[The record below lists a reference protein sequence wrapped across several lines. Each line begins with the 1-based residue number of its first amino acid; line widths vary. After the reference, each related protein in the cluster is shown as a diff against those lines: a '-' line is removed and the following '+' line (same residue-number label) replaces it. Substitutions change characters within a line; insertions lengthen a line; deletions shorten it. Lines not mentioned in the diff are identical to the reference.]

1 MSFPLHIAKIR
12 KIFESAMGISTFFA
26 YYFYQHVY
34 RPVFMGK
41 TV

>member
-1 MSFPLHIAKIR
+1 MSFPLHTTKIR
-12 KIFESAMGISTFFA
+12 KRFESAMDISTFFA
-26 YYFYQHVY
+26 YYFYQYEY